1 MGRVW
6 RARDEILDREV
17 AIKEIVLP
25 AEFTVADR
33 DAAQRRTL
41 REARAAA
48 RLSHPNVV
56 RVYDVLEA
64 DDRTWI
70 VMEYVPSCSLQ
81 QAIKADGPLEPRRTA
96 HIGLEVLA
104 GLDAAHRAGVRHR
117 DVKPANVLLAH
128 DGRVV
133 LTDFGIATIEGDS
146 LVTRSGLVL
155 GSPAYM
161 SPERARYGTAG
172 VASDMWSLGATLYAA
187 VEGRSPYQRRSA
199 IETLTAL
206 AGDEPD
212 PPHRAGVLKPVL
224 DGLLRKDPADRTDVG
239 ETQRRLRTAATGE
252 RVPDRRWPRS
262 VGRSHPASAV
272 TAARQEPPSGSAA
285 ADAVVAASAPVVPLP
300 RVAEPPS
307 RVTEPAASVAAVD
320 AANASTA
327 HPHMESLPDLP
338 SPATQSPVGMSTDPA
353 ADGDAAMPNRSGT
366 GQARRRTGLATA
378 AILALA
384 VTTVIWLAIRQD
396 PSSSARSDP
405 GQTAATTAAPAAP
418 VGPGPATPS
427 SAGGDTSN
435 SAGGRSP
442 ATTGGAGLDQSG
454 GTSGASGGTS
464 GNQRS
469 DGAQRPALPAGWRD
483 YRDSTGFTVYVPT
496 GWTRSRDGSIVYFRD
511 PKTGRVL
518 GIDQTNRPKSDPVAD
533 WRGQSSYR
541 VARGDFPG
549 YREVH
554 IVAVKYGLK
563 AADWEFTFNGR
574 VRQHVNNRGFVV
586 SESKAYGIYWQT
598 KDTDWAAARSDLQL
612 VSIASALRRADD
624 EP

>member
-1 MGRVW
+1 
-6 RARDEILDREV
+6 
-17 AIKEIVLP
+17 
-25 AEFTVADR
+25 
-33 DAAQRRTL
+33 
-41 REARAAA
+41 
-48 RLSHPNVV
+48 
-56 RVYDVLEA
+56 
-64 DDRTWI
+64 
-70 VMEYVPSCSLQ
+70 
-81 QAIKADGPLEPRRTA
+81 
-96 HIGLEVLA
+96 LEVLA

-224 DGLLRKDPADRTDVG
+224 DGLLRKDPADRTDLG
-239 ETQRRLRTAATGE
+239 ETQRRLRAAATGE

-285 ADAVVAASAPVVPLP
+285 ADAVVTPSAPVVPLP

-327 HPHMESLPDLP
+327 NPHRESRPDLP
-338 SPATQSPVGMSTDPA
+338 SPAPQSPVGTSTDPA

-366 GQARRRTGLATA
+366 GQGRRRTRLAVA

-396 PSSSARSDP
+396 SSISARSDP

-418 VGPGPATPS
+418 AGPSPATTS

-442 ATTGGAGLDQSG
+442 ATTGGAGPDERG

-464 GNQRS
+464 GNQGS
-469 DGAQRPALPAGWRD
+469 DRAQRPALPAGWRN
-483 YRDSTGFTVYVPT
+483 YPDSTGFTVYVPT

-563 AADWEFTFNGR
+563 AADWEYTFDGR

-612 VSIASALRRADD
+612 VFDSFRAAKG
-624 EP
+624 